1 MAADKN
7 FGLKITLAEANALK
21 HAAELR
27 LAELQN
33 TPIAELVDEDREEI
47 GHLDK
52 MLRIDF

>member
-1 MAADKN
+1 MAQDKN
-7 FGLKITLAEANALK
+7 FTLKITLAEANALK

-33 TPIAELVDEDREEI
+33 TPIKEMVDKDKEEI
-47 GHLDK
+47 GHLEK